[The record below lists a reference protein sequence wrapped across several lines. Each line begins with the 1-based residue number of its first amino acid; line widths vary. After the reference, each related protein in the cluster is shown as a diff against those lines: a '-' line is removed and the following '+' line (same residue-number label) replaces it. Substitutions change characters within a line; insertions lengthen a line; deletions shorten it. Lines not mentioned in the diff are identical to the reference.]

1 MTSTTLIAGPWWP
14 LLALATPL
22 ALAALAGLP
31 RVRQHALLLLPLAPL
46 PALPLAVVGT
56 FADAT
61 TVPDLLLGVHL
72 GLDDS
77 ARPFLLLTAWL
88 WLMAGLYAATYLRN
102 TRKPAVFTSFWCMT
116 LAGNLGV
123 FMAQDVATFYLA
135 FATVSLAAYV
145 LVVHDGTERALHAG
159 RIYLILAL
167 LGEAAL
173 LGGLLMGAHAADSPR
188 IIDVRAALGEAPSRH
203 VIIALLVLGFGLKA
217 GLMPLHIWLPL
228 AHPAAPTPA
237 SAVLSGA
244 IVKAGIFGLMAFL
257 PGGAQAMDWGWL
269 LLVAGLLSAYGGV
282 LLGLTQSD
290 VKAVLAYSTISQMGL
305 VIALIGLSMTQAH
318 TAPALTA
325 AALASVHHGL
335 AKGALFLAVGVALA
349 TTGRPRHW
357 VLALTALAALSV
369 AGLPLTGGAW
379 AKAALK
385 APVDIEVVEWLL
397 ALSATG
403 TALLLLRFWLLLRAK
418 KAEHTGNQSG
428 VPWGLLLPWITLLGS
443 ALLLPW
449 VLVPYYTGMPSG
461 YALAPGTLWSGVW
474 PLLLAGALAAVAL
487 RRRMKPPTLPEGDLA
502 HPLERAVLV
511 VVRAVT
517 VRAMAERPQHARRM
531 RRWLEQATNW
541 QAFERAL
548 SRWSVAG
555 VVLLFVMLAVTVLTR
570 VGSG

>member
-1 MTSTTLIAGPWWP
+1 MMSTTLITGPWWP

-22 ALAALAGLP
+22 ALAVLAGLP
-31 RVRQHALLLLPLAPL
+31 RVRQHAVLLLPLAPL
-46 PALPLAVVGT
+46 PALPLAVIGT

-61 TVPDLLLGVHL
+61 TVPDLLLGVRL
-72 GLDDS
+72 GLDES
-77 ARPFLLLTAWL
+77 ARLFLLLTAWL
-88 WLMAGLYAATYLRN
+88 WLMAGLYAATYLRK
-102 TRKPAVFTSFWCMT
+102 TRKPAVFTSFWCLT

-123 FMAQDVATFYLA
+123 FLAQDVATFYLA

-145 LVVHDGTERALHAG
+145 LVVHEGTVRALRAG

-173 LGGLLMGAHAADSPR
+173 LAGLLMGAHAADSPL

-203 VIIALLVLGFGLKA
+203 LIIALLVLGFGLKA

-244 IVKAGIFGLMAFL
+244 IVKAGIFGLMTFL
-257 PGGAQAMDWGWL
+257 PGSAQAMDWGWL
-269 LLVAGLLSAYGGV
+269 LLVVGLLTAYGGV

-305 VIALIGLSMTQAH
+305 VIALIGLSMTQPQG
-318 TAPALTA
+318 APALTA

-335 AKGALFLAVGVALA
+335 AKGALFLAVGVVLA
-349 TTGRPRHW
+349 TAGQQRHW

-385 APVDIEVVEWLL
+385 APVDIAVLEWML

-403 TALLLLRFWLLLRAK
+403 TALLLLRFWLLLRDK
-418 KAEHTGNQSG
+418 KGEDTDDRSR
-428 VPWGLLLPWITLLGS
+428 VPWGLLLPWITLLAS

-449 VLVPYYTGMPSG
+449 VLVPNYTDMPLA
-461 YALAPGTLWSGVW
+461 YALATSTLWSGVW
-474 PLLLAGALAAVAL
+474 PLLLAGALAVVAL
-487 RRRMKPPTLPEGDLA
+487 RQRIKPPPLPEGDLA
-502 HPLERAVLV
+502 HPLERAVMA

-517 VRAMAERPQHARRM
+517 VRAMADRPQPARRM
-531 RRWLEQATNW
+531 RRWLEKATDW

-555 VVLLFVMLAVTVLTR
+555 LLLLFVILAVAVLTR
-570 VGSG
+570 AGSG